1 MPKLTVDGT
10 EIEVPAGATV
20 LQACETACLR
30 VLEAA
35 E

>member
-10 EIEVPAGATV
+10 EIRVSAVEAVAEAGEGV
-20 LQACETACLR
+20 R
-30 VLEAA
+30 DMLEAA

>member
-1 MPKLTVDGT
+1 MPKVTVDGT

-20 LQACETACLR
+20 LQACEPVCQKL
-30 VLEAA
+30 LEAA